1 MVYLHGKSYS
11 EAQAMV
17 DIALEL
23 EPEMKNALK
32 LQEYVVSKMDRLEE
46 MKTTSPK
53 ASAAAMPQDEM
64 HGDK

>member
-1 MVYLHGKSYS
+1 
-11 EAQAMV
+11 MV